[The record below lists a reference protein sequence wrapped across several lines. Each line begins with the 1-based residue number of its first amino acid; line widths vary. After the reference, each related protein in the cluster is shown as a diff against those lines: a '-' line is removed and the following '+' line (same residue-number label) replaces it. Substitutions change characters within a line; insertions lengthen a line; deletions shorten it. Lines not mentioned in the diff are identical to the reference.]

1 MVDEFFRDMDDFAS
15 SDIIYSMREQMTP
28 SDEVVS
34 SLLAK
39 IAECDTSPERFDN
52 YVPFEAAGKSKRARK
67 PVIKYATVAAASVI
81 VLVSAFAVMGNGDSS
96 DIDNLIDNVVPG
108 NVITTPNSG
117 VDSPG
122 VTDDE
127 QNTDDNVVSDD
138 NNIKEQTTGDNS
150 KPVVIG
156 DSKDVT
162 TSKTENPKTADS
174 NTSDNST
181 APAPDSN
188 SSNAVGKDGNGDVDF
203 SREILAEESVSH
215 LAISGSNYV
224 VETSSTSLT
233 TTSEIKSISLAIP
246 ETSTTNEAVVKAQ
259 VKKLK
264 NVSSDLM
271 VAVDVNGF
279 KQSLVYLNES
289 YSPASLGQFITD
301 AGLDT
306 DVSYSKYVYCKGD
319 KIGYSSYHKFS
330 VPDIREYVDNYIFVN
345 ENSPSCGIKAYNN
358 AGVHVTFKSKS
369 NPTCSS
375 IDFGVSDNGYLLVKM
390 NANKSFAFYIGADNA
405 SNFIASVTGE

>member
-39 IAECDTSPERFDN
+39 IAECDASPERFEN
-52 YVPFEAAGKSKRARK
+52 SVPFEAVVKKSPGRK
-67 PVIKYATVAAASVI
+67 PLVKYATVAAASVI
-81 VLVSAFAVMGNGDSS
+81 VLVSAFAVFGNGSPS
-96 DIDNLIDNVVPG
+96 DIGNLIDNVVPG
-108 NVITTPNSG
+108 NVITTPDPAAPDNPSL
-117 VDSPG
+117 
-122 VTDDE
+122 TD
-127 QNTDDNVVSDD
+127 
-138 NNIKEQTTGDNS
+138 GDNS
-150 KPVVIG
+150 GKDTPSKQTDKMQKDDSSKPAADNKTTNTDSAKSGKPV
-156 DSKDVT
+156 
-162 TSKTENPKTADS
+162 
-174 NTSDNST
+174 NTGSDDST
-181 APAPDSN
+181 APAPNDN
-188 SSNAVGKDGNGDVDF
+188 STPAVGKDGNGDVDF

-215 LAISGSNYV
+215 LAISGGNYV

-246 ETSTTNEAVVKAQ
+246 ETSTTNEAVVQAQ
-259 VKKLK
+259 VKRLR

-271 VAVDVNGF
+271 VAVDVDGF
-279 KQSLVYLNES
+279 KQSLLYLNES
-289 YSPASLGQFITD
+289 YTPSSLEQFIAD

-306 DVSYSKYVYCKGD
+306 DVSYSKYVYCKGEN
-319 KIGYSSYHKFS
+319 IGYSSYHKFS
-330 VPDIREYVDNYIFVN
+330 VPDIREYVDNYIFSN
-345 ENSPSCGIKAYNN
+345 DNSPLCSSKAYNN

-390 NANKSFAFYIGADNA
+390 NASKSFVFYIGADNA

>member
-52 YVPFEAAGKSKRARK
+52 YVPFEASGKSKRAHK
-67 PVIKYATVAAASVI
+67 PMIKYATVAAASVI
-81 VLVSAFAVMGNGDSS
+81 VLVSAFAVMGDGNSS

-108 NVITTPNSG
+108 NVITAPNQG
-117 VDSPG
+117 ADNPG
-122 VTDDE
+122 VAKDNQDKD
-127 QNTDDNVVSDD
+127 NTVIPED
-138 NNIKEQTTGDNS
+138 NNKTSNPVDESKSAATGET
-150 KPVVIG
+150 
-156 DSKDVT
+156 KDGN
-162 TSKTENPKTADS
+162 TSKTDKPAKADS
-174 NTSDNST
+174 TTSNTLT
-181 APAPDSN
+181 APAPDN
-188 SSNAVGKDGNGDVDF
+188 TSSGAVSKDGSGDVDF

-224 VETSSTSLT
+224 VETSSTSLS

-246 ETSTTNEAVVKAQ
+246 ETSTTNEAVVKAR
-259 VKKLK
+259 VKKLR

-279 KQSLVYLNES
+279 KQSLVYMNES

-306 DVSYSKYVYCKGD
+306 DVSYSKYAYCKGD
-319 KIGYSSYHKFS
+319 NIGYSSYHKFS

-345 ENSPSCGIKAYNN
+345 ENSPSCGIRAYNN

-369 NPTCSS
+369 NPTGSS

-390 NANKSFAFYIGADNA
+390 TANKSFVFYIGADNA